1 MNTVT
6 VSGLKELDDL
16 LKQLPVKIERNV
28 MRGAM
33 RAGQKVIADA
43 AKNNLRQ
50 NGSVDTGELERSV
63 RIRFQRKSEKFGWI
77 RAFVMAGNKQAYYS
91 HMVEFGTASYY
102 SGKGR
107 TVGKPYEITPK
118 VAGSLFLGGVLRESV
133 THPGIKPKPFMR
145 PAIDNNSD
153 AAIKAV
159 VEYMQKRIPKEITKA
174 GI

>member
-1 MNTVT
+1 MSTVT

-28 MRGAM
+28 MGGAM

-43 AKNNLRQ
+43 AKSNLRQ

>member
-1 MNTVT
+1 MSTVT

-63 RIRFQRKSEKFGWI
+63 RIRFKRKSEKFGWI

>member
-1 MNTVT
+1 MSTVT

-43 AKNNLRQ
+43 AKSNLRQ

-102 SGKGR
+102 SGSGR
-107 TVGKPYEITPK
+107 TVGKPYQITPK
-118 VAGSLFLGGVLRESV
+118 VAGSLVLGGVFRESV
-133 THPGIKPKPFMR
+133 MHPGIKPKPFMR

-159 VEYMQKRIPKEITKA
+159 VQYMEKRIPKEIKKA

>member
-1 MNTVT
+1 MSTVT